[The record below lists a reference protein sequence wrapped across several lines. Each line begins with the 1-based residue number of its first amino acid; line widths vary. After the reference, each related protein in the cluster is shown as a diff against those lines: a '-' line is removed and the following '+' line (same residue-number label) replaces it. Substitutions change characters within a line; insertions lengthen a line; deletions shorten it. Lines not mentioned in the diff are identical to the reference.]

1 VEELI
6 ETCRTLEREG
16 IGLLLVEQNLGMAT
30 AVAQRILVMVSG
42 RIALETTATEL
53 TGDVEA
59 QRRYLGVEP
68 LAAPA

>member
-1 VEELI
+1 
-6 ETCRTLEREG
+6 
-16 IGLLLVEQNLGMAT
+16 MAT
-30 AVAQRILVMVSG
+30 AVAERILVMVSG

-53 TGDVEA
+53 SGDTEA

>member
-1 VEELI
+1 MRAIGAPTRAVVE
-6 ETCRTLEREG
+6 
-16 IGLLLVEQNLGMAT
+16 
-30 AVAQRILVMVSG
+30 RILVMASG

-59 QRRYLGVEP
+59 QRRCLGVEP

>member
-1 VEELI
+1 
-6 ETCRTLEREG
+6 
-16 IGLLLVEQNLGMAT
+16 MAT
-30 AVAQRILVMVSG
+30 AVAERILVMVSG

-68 LAAPA
+68 LAAPLDRCSSPSPTLRNPDDRNDR